1 MRHCQPVFQ
10 SPFKGR
16 SDEDVGDES
25 VAPGFESGSVDYRP
39 VSKRAASAFRRA
51 TKPRN

>member
-10 SPFKGR
+10 SPFKSR
-16 SDEDVGDES
+16 FDEDVGDES
-25 VAPGFESGSVDYRP
+25 VAPGLDDVDHRP
-39 VSKRAASAFRRA
+39 VKSKAASAFRRA